1 MRTIHIFC
9 KFKNPYGGS
18 EARALQLFERLSKSR
33 DVRLWALSTRASPL
47 LLDQYPIKLVSSV
60 RLALPDGGTYLFV
73 CDHWRKG
80 IWRFLARK
88 PERLIYVYNTFHP
101 RNCGAYVEVAARMA
115 AGRICVRLRVAE
127 TNPNL
132 EGVVSVSPIDIRK
145 FVPAA
150 RPPGGRIVIGRL
162 SRDTPEKFDSDDF
175 PIFSDLAREG
185 CTVRLQGGTCL
196 REHLNGS
203 GIELLPA
210 GHQPAAEFLQDL
222 DIFYFRSGRHV
233 DTFARVVFEA
243 MACGLPVVCHSHG
256 GYADWIQHGE
266 NGYLFD
272 TPAEARDLLAGLIAD
287 SSLRQRIGSNARKTV
302 EQMYSEQA
310 MENAWHS
317 FWGRSEPHQ
326 QRCDMERMTGERSE
340 IDAEIARARATSLS
354 TC

>member
-1 MRTIHIFC
+1 MKTIHIFC
-9 KFKNPYGGS
+9 KLKNPYGGS

-33 DVRLWALSTRASPL
+33 DVRLWALSARASPL
-47 LLDQYPIKLVSSV
+47 LLDQHPIKVVSSV

-101 RNCGAYVEVAARMA
+101 RNEERTSKSPPGWPQVEYVFASEWQK
-115 AGRICVRLRVAE
+115 RIL
-127 TNPNL
+127 NL

-162 SRDTPEKFDSDDF
+162 SRDTPEKFHSDDF

-196 REHLNGS
+196 REHLNDG
-203 GIELLPA
+203 GVELLPA
-210 GHQPAAEFLQDL
+210 GHQPAAEFLQGL

-256 GYADWIQHGE
+256 GYTDWIQHGE

-310 MENAWHS
+310 MDECLA
-317 FWGRSEPHQ
+317 FF
-326 QRCDMERMTGERSE
+326 
-340 IDAEIARARATSLS
+340 LK
-354 TC
+354 